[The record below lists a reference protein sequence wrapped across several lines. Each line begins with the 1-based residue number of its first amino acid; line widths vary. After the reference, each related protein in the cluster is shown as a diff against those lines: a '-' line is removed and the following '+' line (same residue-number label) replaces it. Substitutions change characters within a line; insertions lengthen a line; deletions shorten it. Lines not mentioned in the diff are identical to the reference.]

1 VNKSRFASDYVMKM
15 RFTIISASCSVLLLC
30 TVLLASIPPFA
41 EVYATNQVTVFRRV
55 PIGYNNQTGAFTLT
69 SSFINDGLA
78 SNPNGRLCASYDY
91 FIFNAQAGQVLQ
103 GQVQTGSTGSK
114 PVYYTVLNSPAQ
126 LNVFMGT
133 TCGRGTWQIQQLM
146 PPATI
151 SWTAP
156 SDGQYALV
164 LIVSGFYGGPLY
176 FSP

>member
-1 VNKSRFASDYVMKM
+1 MKM
-15 RFTIISASCSVLLLC
+15 RFTLFSASCSVLLLW
-30 TVLLASIPPFA
+30 TVLLSSISPVA
-41 EVYATNQVTVFRRV
+41 NVYAVNQVTVFRRV
-55 PIGYNNQTGAFTLT
+55 PSGYNNQTGAFTLA
-69 SSFINDGLA
+69 SSFTNDGLS
-78 SNPNGRLCASYDY
+78 SNPNGRPCASYDY

-126 LNVFMGT
+126 LNVFMGSS
-133 TCGRGTWQIQQLM
+133 CGRGIWQIQELT
-146 PPATI
+146 PPSTI

-164 LIVSGFYGGPLY
+164 IIVSGFYGGAVY